1 MSPVQLTSYPGL
13 DDRIVVIRA
22 GDLVDAVFVRTERF
36 NVLIDTLDTP
46 DACRAALDQLGPGV
60 QERPLIVVNSHMDW
74 DHFWG
79 NSAVAQRGPIVAHE
93 RALQRFRSPAIQE
106 NLRRKSQQD
115 ARFADLTLSPPTV
128 TFSDRLRLEGG
139 DLTLEL
145 FPTPGHTPDHIA
157 AWIPELR
164 VCLAIDAV
172 ESPIPKVWSD
182 DLDDLRTL
190 ITSLRAIQALGAE
203 HVVLAHGQTSSP
215 AVVDANLAYF
225 AALAERVEKS
235 MGSLDPTDP
244 KSLPKGFDL
253 WDLVPLPATFSSES
267 RAFYEA
273 FHLSNLRA
281 TIKSVRSRKS
291 TASE

>member
-1 MSPVQLTSYPGL
+1 MSPIHLTSYPGL
-13 DDRIVVIRA
+13 DERIIVIRA
-22 GDLVDAVFVRTERF
+22 GDLVDAVFVRTRRF

-46 DACRAALDQLGPGV
+46 ASCRSAIDKIGPGV
-60 QERPLIVVNSHMDW
+60 RDKPLIVVNSHMDW

-79 NSAVAQRGPIVAHE
+79 NAAIAERAPIVAHE
-93 RALQRFRSPAIQE
+93 RALQRFWSPTIQE
-106 NLRRKSQQD
+106 KLSSKTKQD
-115 ARFADLTLSPPTV
+115 QSLVGLTLCPPTV

-164 VCLAIDAV
+164 VCFAIDAV
-172 ESPIPKVWSD
+172 ERPIPKVWSD
-182 DLDDLRTL
+182 DPDDLSAL
-190 ITSLRAIQALGAE
+190 IASLRAIQSLGAE

-225 AALAERVEKS
+225 AALAERVEAS
-235 MGSLDPTDP
+235 TASLNPAETSSLP
-244 KSLPKGFDL
+244 KSLDL

-281 TIKSVRSRKS
+281 TIKSVGHR
-291 TASE
+291 